1 MREYQVRICEG
12 LGVKFPGPTRQ
23 KRRFDRRP
31 ITSGLPQSTDIARP
45 ARLVRLV
52 PKPDLC
58 TDGDLGLTTRSEAA
72 LEPPR
77 FISRMLTGR
86 RTSVRRQA
94 WSWYA
99 DVPGRVEV
107 VLHIIS

>member
-1 MREYQVRICEG
+1 LVSH
-12 LGVKFPGPTRQ
+12 
-23 KRRFDRRP
+23 
-31 ITSGLPQSTDIARP
+31 SGLKSRIRA
-45 ARLVRLV
+45 L
-52 PKPDLC
+52 PKSATADLC
-58 TDGDLGLTTRSEAA
+58 VDGDLGLTTRSEAA

-107 VLHIIS
+107 VLHIIP